1 MNGASGPESSV
12 RRLAI
17 NFVGS
22 ILVVIVSA
30 LTGAVLSSSNRITA
44 LEVENKNIQ
53 RQYELTTSMIERNRT
68 ENRDEHQTILTELK
82 SIQKE
87 FRK

>member
-22 ILVVIVSA
+22 ILVVIVSS

-44 LEVENKNIQ
+44 LEVEIKNIQ

-68 ENRDEHQTILTELK
+68 ENRDEHQAILTELK
-82 SIQKE
+82 LIQKE
-87 FRK
+87 ARK